1 VRVAT
6 KIEIARVSHAYERNG
21 RTVDALQ
28 DVDLAIQAGELVT
41 IVGPS
46 GCGKTTLLFGVAG
59 FIRPSRGQVLV
70 DGRPVVAPGS
80 DRGVVF
86 QSFALFKWLTVQQN
100 VEFGPKMR
108 GLSARERRERAD
120 RLLAMVGLS
129 RFRDRYPY
137 ELSGGMQQRAA
148 IVRALANDP
157 EILLMDEPFGSLDAQ
172 SRDMMQEELLRIWHA
187 SGKTILFI
195 THSVDEAIYLSSRVV
210 VFTSRPGRVK
220 HVLDVPLPASRSD
233 YHIRTSAEFIRAK
246 QSILDMVRE
255 ETLKQYEEEIG

>member
-1 VRVAT
+1 M
-6 KIEIARVSHAYERNG
+6 YERSG
-21 RTVDALQ
+21 RRVEALR
-28 DVDLAIQAGELVT
+28 DVDLAVQTGELVS

-46 GCGKTTLLFGVAG
+46 GCGKTTLLFSVAG
-59 FIRPSRGQVLV
+59 FIRPTQGELLVEGQ
-70 DGRPVVAPGS
+70 PVSGPGS

-108 GLSARERRERAD
+108 GLPAPSRRERAEQ
-120 RLLAMVGLS
+120 LLALVGLT

-148 IVRALANDP
+148 IARALANDP
-157 EILLMDEPFGSLDAQ
+157 DILLMDEPFGSLDAQ
-172 SRDMMQEELLRIWHA
+172 SREMMQEELLRIWQA
-187 SGKTILFI
+187 SGKTILFV

-210 VFTSRPGRVK
+210 VFTSRPGRIK
-220 HVLDVPLPASRSD
+220 HVLDVPLPASRFD

-255 ETLKQYEEEIG
+255 ETLKQYEEEMS

>member
-1 VRVAT
+1 VAT
-6 KIEIARVSHAYERNG
+6 KIEIAGVSHVYARAG
-21 RTVDALQ
+21 RIVEALR
-28 DVDLAIQAGELVT
+28 DVDLAVHTGEFVS

-59 FIRPSRGQVLV
+59 FIQPTRGQVLV
-70 DGRPVVAPGS
+70 DGRPVSAPGR

-100 VEFGPKMR
+100 VEFGPRMR
-108 GLSARERRERAD
+108 GLPARERRERAD
-120 RLLAMVGLS
+120 RLLALVGLS

-148 IVRALANDP
+148 IGRALANDP

-172 SRDMMQEELLRIWHA
+172 SRDMMQEELLRIWQA

-210 VFTSRPGRVK
+210 VFTSRPGRIK
-220 HVLDVPLPASRSD
+220 HVLDVPLAAARSD

-255 ETLKQYEEEIG
+255 ETLKQYEEELA

>member
-1 VRVAT
+1 LAA
-6 KIEIARVSHAYERNG
+6 KIEIASVSHAYERNG
-21 RTVDALQ
+21 RTVEALHE
-28 DVDLAIQAGELVT
+28 VELTIQTGELVS

-59 FIRPSRGQVLV
+59 FIRPSRGRILV
-70 DGRPVVAPGS
+70 DEMPVAGPGS

-100 VEFGPKMR
+100 VEFGPRMR
-108 GLSARERRERAD
+108 GLPARERRERAA

-172 SRDMMQEELLRIWHA
+172 SRDMMQEELLRIWQA
-187 SGKTILFI
+187 SGKTILFV

-210 VFTSRPGRVK
+210 VFTSRPGRIK
-220 HVLDVPLPASRSD
+220 HVLEVPLPASRFD
-233 YHIRTSAEFIRAK
+233 YRIRTSPEFIQAK

-255 ETLKQYEEEIG
+255 ETLRQYEEELG

>member
-1 VRVAT
+1 VAT
-6 KIEIARVSHAYERNG
+6 KIEIANVSHAYARDG
-21 RTVDALQ
+21 RTVEALQ
-28 DVDLAIQAGELVT
+28 AVDLAVQTGELVS

-59 FIRPSRGQVLV
+59 FIRPTRGQVLV
-70 DGRPVVAPGS
+70 DGQPVVAPGS

-108 GLSARERRERAD
+108 GLPPRERRERAGQ
-120 RLLAMVGLS
+120 LLALVGLS

-172 SRDMMQEELLRIWHA
+172 SRDMMQEELLKIWQT

-220 HVLDVPLPASRSD
+220 HVLDVRLPASRFD
-233 YHIRTSAEFIRAK
+233 YHIRTSADFIRAK

-255 ETLKQYEEEIG
+255 ETLKQYEEEMG